1 VIPPPEEG
9 AGDQVKKEEPPS
21 PPPVKKEKRW
31 WEEKQ
36 ELAAASCHPDGLEY
50 ASGQRLQEGRSF
62 HRVQPMDD
70 ATACLMS
77 AIDAGN
83 FIALDSDEEQEDA
96 RTDEEE

>member
-1 VIPPPEEG
+1 
-9 AGDQVKKEEPPS
+9 
-21 PPPVKKEKRW
+21 
-31 WEEKQ
+31 
-36 ELAAASCHPDGLEY
+36 
-50 ASGQRLQEGRSF
+50 
-62 HRVQPMDD
+62 MDD

>member
-1 VIPPPEEG
+1 L
-9 AGDQVKKEEPPS
+9 

-31 WEEKQ
+31 WEEEL
-36 ELAAASCHPDGLEY
+36 ELAVASSHPDNPED
-50 ASGQRLQEGRSF
+50 ASGRRLQEGRSF
-62 HRVQPMDD
+62 HRVHPMDD

-96 RTDEEE
+96 RTEEEE